1 MCIRDRRGHGGFVR
15 VESEP
20 DSGSTFSLHF
30 PIPSENAFQ
39 GTLAES
45 IR

>member
-1 MCIRDRRGHGGFVR
+1 MAQASAGAFWTMWEGDQ
-15 VESEP
+15 
-20 DSGSTFSLHF
+20 GSTFSLHF

>member
-1 MCIRDRRGHGGFVR
+1 MRGHGGFVR

-20 DSGSTFSLHF
+20 DHGSTFSLHF

-39 GTLAES
+39 GTLAAS

>member
-1 MCIRDRRGHGGFVR
+1 MRGHGGYVR

-20 DSGSTFSLHF
+20 DLGSTFSLYF